1 MLEEID
7 GNKECQLISIFKA
20 LEFFNRASSIRC
32 SLTFRRWGNFFNVQ
46 LSYDTAKDS
55 GKTSWNERLEL

>member
-20 LEFFNRASSIRC
+20 LDFFKQSFFH
-32 SLTFRRWGNFFNVQ
+32 SLQF
-46 LSYDTAKDS
+46 DI
-55 GKTSWNERLEL
+55 